1 MNNIQ
6 PGSVGKTFSIPD
18 RTKARLKNALENRS
32 RIEQALAAANEVVGS
47 TLLSIIDVGGGVS
60 EKLDDYIIN
69 IEEGTITEKGVV
81 PSAGKDD
88 VEK

>member
-1 MNNIQ
+1 MSDMQ
-6 PGSVGKTFSIPD
+6 SVGKTFAIPA
-18 RTKARLKNALENRS
+18 RTKARLKSALENRS

-47 TLLSIIDVGGGVS
+47 TLLSIIDVGGGAS

-69 IEEGTITEKGVV
+69 IDEGTITEKGVV
-81 PSAGKDD
+81 PSANKDD